1 MAIVEFL
8 TTENEVHLTNN
19 VYSQVAHRR
28 FLVGDAART
37 QKKSEKSEIFFN
49 LCREISP
56 HCLRKRTQGSSFR
69 QYIDAGINP
78 VVPAFPM
85 VPTFQ
90 SF

>member
-37 QKKSEKSEIFFN
+37 QKNPRNLKFSLIYAAKSVHI
-49 LCREISP
+49 
-56 HCLRKRTQGSSFR
+56 
-69 QYIDAGINP
+69 A
-78 VVPAFPM
+78 
-85 VPTFQ
+85 
-90 SF
+90 